1 MRVLLCC
8 HGNSGVLLRSM
19 LALRTGPGRG
29 GLVAFILARCFFS
42 SAPPDASKNHSLVVA
57 QVPAVSFSSR
67 PETSCRSRRPVSCL
81 RTVTWRPITRFPVI
95 CQSEYRRSYGR
106 SRSVSPQPG
115 DALAHGKAGSR
126 EGRLGDERRCA
137 PAAGARANS
146 ASVVTARNKENNRK
160 GTPGSAGSDPP
171 LRQRPQPVAG
181 RAHSRAEKAE
191 RLHESASGIADDA
204 ASPLLTAQ
212 QMLRPC
218 GREASSFRWRP
229 VAMETKA
236 QVTEPQ
242 SRPLSSESE
251 YRRNF
256 RGASP
261 PRGPPRLR
269 KHLESRQRVPLSD
282 TRGSQRM
289 RKESE
294 MMPHPQHAGPASQS
308 EATAPPQLQR
318 QHRNLLTEYEANFP
332 FPQCG
337 DTGESPQVM
346 LLREKA
352 RWYRRRAWGTNF
364 SRQHLSQLKSQHNIL
379 WEPDGGGGGAR
390 RPASVPRAEAQDS
403 ASRPR
408 EDGEDDK
415 GAGRFPTPE
424 KYGGP
429 LHRSHL
435 DLTTPTCGGGM
446 LVGRATSRDAFQR
459 RGDPHAELPPE
470 GPAASRPSSAP
481 PPTRVIRGLLRHA
494 EFQHNGELGLRF
506 RSYAAGPL
514 CPDRD
519 VAWSRSLAAAV
530 LERARSRPRQFW
542 GRS

>member
-256 RGASP
+256 R
-261 PRGPPRLR
+261 
-269 KHLESRQRVPLSD
+269 
-282 TRGSQRM
+282 
-289 RKESE
+289 ESE
-294 MMPHPQHAGPASQS
+294 DEKGVGND
-308 EATAPPQLQR
+308 APPTACWPR
-318 QHRNLLTEYEANFP
+318 QPKRSH
-332 FPQCG
+332 
-337 DTGESPQVM
+337 SPAAASATTQVM

-435 DLTTPTCGGGM
+435 DLTTPTCAGGGM

>member
-1 MRVLLCC
+1 MRSCRRRTGQQRVRRHSAKQGKQPQRYAGFRRLRSSAASKTPTGGGTRTFPRRESRAPPRVGERHRRRRCFSPADGTTDAAPLRKRGLLLSMAARC
-8 HGNSGVLLRSM
+8 HGNKS
-19 LALRTGPGRG
+19 
-29 GLVAFILARCFFS
+29 
-42 SAPPDASKNHSLVVA
+42 
-57 QVPAVSFSSR
+57 
-67 PETSCRSRRPVSCL
+67 TSD
-81 RTVTWRPITRFPVI
+81 
-95 CQSEYRRSYGR
+95 G
-106 SRSVSPQPG
+106 
-115 DALAHGKAGSR
+115 
-126 EGRLGDERRCA
+126 
-137 PAAGARANS
+137 
-146 ASVVTARNKENNRK
+146 TAE
-160 GTPGSAGSDPP
+160 P
-171 LRQRPQPVAG
+171 
-181 RAHSRAEKAE
+181 
-191 RLHESASGIADDA
+191 
-204 ASPLLTAQ
+204 SPLL
-212 QMLRPC
+212 
-218 GREASSFRWRP
+218 G
-229 VAMETKA
+229 K
-236 QVTEPQ
+236 
-242 SRPLSSESE
+242 
-251 YRRNF
+251 
-256 RGASP
+256 
-261 PRGPPRLR
+261 
-269 KHLESRQRVPLSD
+269 RV
-282 TRGSQRM
+282 
-289 RKESE
+289 
-294 MMPHPQHAGPASQS
+294 
-308 EATAPPQLQR
+308 PPQLPRCVSASWPPPPAQASGKPAESSALRHAR
-318 QHRNLLTEYEANFP
+318 QSEDEKGVGNDAPPTACWPRQPKRSH
-332 FPQCG
+332 
-337 DTGESPQVM
+337 SPAAASATTQVM

-435 DLTTPTCGGGM
+435 DLTTPTCAGGGM

>member
-1 MRVLLCC
+1 MRSCRRRTGQQRVRRHSAKQGKQPQRYAGFRRLRSSAASKTPTGGGTRTFPRRESRAPPRVGERHRRRRCFSPADGTTDAPPLRKRGLLLSMAARC
-8 HGNSGVLLRSM
+8 HGNKS
-19 LALRTGPGRG
+19 
-29 GLVAFILARCFFS
+29 
-42 SAPPDASKNHSLVVA
+42 
-57 QVPAVSFSSR
+57 
-67 PETSCRSRRPVSCL
+67 TSD
-81 RTVTWRPITRFPVI
+81 
-95 CQSEYRRSYGR
+95 G
-106 SRSVSPQPG
+106 
-115 DALAHGKAGSR
+115 
-126 EGRLGDERRCA
+126 
-137 PAAGARANS
+137 
-146 ASVVTARNKENNRK
+146 TAE
-160 GTPGSAGSDPP
+160 P
-171 LRQRPQPVAG
+171 
-181 RAHSRAEKAE
+181 
-191 RLHESASGIADDA
+191 
-204 ASPLLTAQ
+204 SPLL
-212 QMLRPC
+212 
-218 GREASSFRWRP
+218 G
-229 VAMETKA
+229 
-236 QVTEPQ
+236 
-242 SRPLSSESE
+242 
-251 YRRNF
+251 N
-256 RGASP
+256 
-261 PRGPPRLR
+261 
-269 KHLESRQRVPLSD
+269 RVPPQLP
-282 TRGSQRM
+282 SQRM

-308 EATAPPQLQR
+308 EATAPAQLQR

-435 DLTTPTCGGGM
+435 DLTTPTCAGGGM